1 MSSSIRGYLVQK
13 NLSETTDDRQSL
25 NNIGGAPVA
34 DDIALFVNNTKNQS
48 VISIRADEYDSST
61 DTVVINNQTTTEVN
75 ERSAVFTNRDKV
87 FLVDV
92 DDNVIAE
99 NLYIANSNTIDRFQV
114 SAKQD
119 LSEIYS
125 INVPTQSD
133 SNDYVLRF
141 VRNDSVT
148 FENLQNLGVE
158 SSGVEVDLP
167 ESDNNTDEESATV
180 SVGNYESEFNTISS
194 VIDLANFQ
202 SRNKFVSNDSI
213 QTSIRLRTEGAVIVA
228 DPSDTIITEGIVESS
243 PGLYLS
249 DPTSDVDDVQVTRA
263 FSSSSNPWSDDNA
276 GTLSTDSVDVT
287 SGNLNLTNGVTIDGI
302 PVIPEDGSVDSE
314 TFTHKVK
321 IQVNGIDYYLCLT
334 T

>member
-61 DTVVINNQTTTEVN
+61 NTVVINNQTTTEVN

-213 QTSIRLRTEGAVIVA
+213 QTGVRLRTEGAVIIA

-249 DPTSDVDDVQVTRA
+249 DPTSDVNDVQVTRA

-302 PVIPEDGSVDSE
+302 PVIPENGSVDSA